1 MINLYDA
8 FKPSSAFALQALDL
22 CKRLGE
28 VAEQEKHHPDLHIT
42 VSLSRKCL
50 MPSVQQHLHSHVCI
64 EKKREAPVFWR
75 HKHMFAPT
83 ILMQQG
89 WNQVS
94 VDVWTHARDGLT
106 ENDFI
111 LAAKLNK
118 VPKEDLLKKPKKK
131 MNDTY

>member
-1 MINLYDA
+1 
-8 FKPSSAFALQALDL
+8 
-22 CKRLGE
+22 
-28 VAEQEKHHPDLHIT
+28 
-42 VSLSRKCL
+42 
-50 MPSVQQHLHSHVCI
+50 MPSVQQYLHLHVCI
-64 EKKREAPVFWR
+64 EKKREPPAFGR
-75 HKHMFAPT
+75 HKHMFAPN
-83 ILMQQG
+83 ILVQQG

>member
-1 MINLYDA
+1 
-8 FKPSSAFALQALDL
+8 
-22 CKRLGE
+22 
-28 VAEQEKHHPDLHIT
+28 
-42 VSLSRKCL
+42 
-50 MPSVQQHLHSHVCI
+50 
-64 EKKREAPVFWR
+64 
-75 HKHMFAPT
+75 MFASNREKPT
-83 ILMQQG
+83 LLGVISTCLHQEYWLQQG

-131 MNDTY
+131 MIDTY